1 VIGSTGDALAGV
13 SACLAAA
20 FLWAVAVTLFRRPVE
35 RYGARTVNLA
45 KCLLATLLQGLTVW
59 AAGQGSALLTAS
71 AGSLALVA
79 ASGVVGLTLGDTALF
94 AAVRRIGVHRTLLLQ
109 TLSPVFAALIAFL
122 WRGERI
128 TAGQAGGALLIL
140 AGVALVVAP
149 RRPLGTPG
157 TATLGEGARAAATA
171 AVPGLAFALLAALG
185 QGGGVVLA
193 KSGMEEIGFLPAS
206 FLRLAAAALGLLLI
220 GIFSEDLKRLGP
232 FLRDRDMLA
241 RALPATLL
249 GTYLALF
256 LMMAGVALAPAS
268 VAAVLLA
275 TSPVFSLFLEAALE
289 RRAPDLRGL
298 AGTLLAVAGVA
309 VLSSG

>member
-1 VIGSTGDALAGV
+1 VNGAPGDALSGAA
-13 SACLAAA
+13 ACLGAA
-20 FLWAVAVTLFRRPVE
+20 FLWAVAVTLFRRPIE
-35 RYGARTVNLA
+35 SYGSRTINLA

-59 AAGQGSALLTAS
+59 AAGQGAVLLTAS
-71 AGSLALVA
+71 AGSLTLVA

-109 TLSPVFAALIAFL
+109 TLSPVFAALLAFI
-122 WRGERI
+122 WRGERLS
-128 TAGQAGGALLIL
+128 TSQASGALLIL

-149 RRPLGTPG
+149 GRPPGTPG
-157 TATLGEGARAAATA
+157 TATLREAARISAPAAA
-171 AVPGLAFALLAALG
+171 PGIAFALLAALG

-193 KSGMEEIGFLPAS
+193 KSGMDELGFLPAS
-206 FLRLAAAALGLLLI
+206 FLRLAAASLGLLLV
-220 GIFSEDLKRLGP
+220 GASVGGLGRLGP
-232 FLRDRDMLA
+232 LLRDRSTLG

-275 TSPVFSLFLEAALE
+275 TSPVFSLVLEAFLE
-289 RRAPDLRGL
+289 RRPPSARGL
-298 AGTLLAVAGVA
+298 FGTLLAVAGVA